1 MMSQRWWNPR
11 ALRVLRRANRHNV
24 SRGELLSDGVPE
36 LASLE
41 SAATVP
47 YARDDDLTERLVR

>member
-1 MMSQRWWNPR
+1 M
-11 ALRVLRRANRHNV
+11 LRRANRHNV
-24 SRGELLSDGVPE
+24 SKGELLSDGVPE

-47 YARDDDLTERLVR
+47 YARDDDLTERHVR